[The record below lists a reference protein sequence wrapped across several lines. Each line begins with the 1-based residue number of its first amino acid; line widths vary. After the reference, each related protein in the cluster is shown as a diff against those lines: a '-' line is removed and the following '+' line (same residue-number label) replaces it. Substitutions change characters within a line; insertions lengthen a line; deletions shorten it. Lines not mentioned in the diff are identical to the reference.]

1 VEEVEQVVQERAGL
15 VGCRRS
21 GAATACTE
29 SSVAAGSAVAGCA
42 AAPSVRGAAVAKGGA
57 GACEAVGSG
66 TSSVSGGLL
75 GGCGGSGGSSRLGG
89 GGGRGLC
96 GRDSGAAGAGAK
108 GSVAAGSA
116 VVGGGTAVS
125 VLRAAVTKGRTGAGL
140 AGCTRAHTVGGDLAS
155 SGSGGRGRLG
165 GRSSGGRRSRLGS
178 GCGSLGAHGTV
189 ATAVAKGALAASS
202 AVIGCGAAVSGG
214 RAAVT
219 ERATQAGA
227 SRTLEQEDGDK
238 VRSGLQLLG
247 SSAGSVGSDSL
258 GTGRSRGRRCTGRL
272 ENMVLD
278 ESRTGIRRKANA
290 SDEDG
295 TGK

>member
-1 VEEVEQVVQERAGL
+1 VEEVEQVAQERVGL

-21 GAATACTE
+21 GAATACAE
-29 SSVAAGSAVAGCA
+29 GSVAAGSAVASCA

-66 TSSVSGGLL
+66 ASSIGGGLL
-75 GGCGGSGGSSRLGG
+75 GAGGGSGGSGRLGG
-89 GGGRGLC
+89 GGSGLC
-96 GRDSGAAGAGAK
+96 GRDSGAAGAGAE

-116 VVGGGTAVS
+116 VVGGRTAVS

-155 SGSGGRGRLG
+155 SRSGGRGRLG
-165 GRSSGGRRSRLGS
+165 GRSSGGS

-189 ATAVAKGALAASS
+189 ATAVAKGALAARS

-227 SRTLEQEDGDK
+227 SRMLEHEDNDV
-238 VRSGLQLLG
+238 VRLGLQLLG
-247 SSAGSVGSDSL
+247 SSAGSVGGDSL
-258 GTGRSRGRRCTGRL
+258 GTGRSRGGRCTSRL

-295 TGK
+295 AGK